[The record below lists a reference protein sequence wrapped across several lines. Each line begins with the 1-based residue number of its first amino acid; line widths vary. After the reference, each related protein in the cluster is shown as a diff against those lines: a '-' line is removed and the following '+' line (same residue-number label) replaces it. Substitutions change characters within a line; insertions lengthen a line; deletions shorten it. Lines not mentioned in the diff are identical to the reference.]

1 MSVEFRTWA
10 LAALLLSACVGLP
23 QVSAEEQYGGLREAA
38 ARRGHERARA
48 PDGSVASDLPLPTV
62 RAHGGRNAAAHG
74 AGAVA
79 SVEASAAGGAVGAG
93 GRGAR
98 AGASGAAA
106 PTQSVS
112 IWLILVMTM
121 FMAFLSGVGAMPYL
135 FTGKL
140 DPYWSGIANA
150 VGCGVMLAASFDLLE
165 ESKAYSAP
173 LVLGGIVLGVV
184 AMAYSQAW
192 LSKFED
198 VSFSDLQGADA
209 RKAMLIIGVMAA
221 HAFGEGSGVGV
232 SFSGPRGWAQGLLV
246 TIAIGLHNIPEGMA
260 VATIMVARG
269 TPPRTALYW
278 TLLSALPQGIVAVP
292 SYMFVETFSSLLP
305 IALGFAAGCMI
316 WIVFAEL
323 IPDALETAEHGHVAT
338 AATLSAAALQVI
350 SMVIA
355 KLERAD
361 GSVASPIQADLRVL
375 LPDLLILAP
384 GLLAPCAAAGLAG
397 SLLPSLP
404 ITMGVSVGVGSWLGL
419 AGLISSLLNHDHD
432 PAAAGH
438 LAKHTVLLWAAGGAA
453 VAAAG
458 WRALGMLGAG
468 SSAGGSGPQRKDSG
482 AAEDGALEGA
492 EAGGVQ
498 LSVGDGHPLT
508 HRHGTDGPFGG
519 PEHAGQP
526 GMMMPGA
533 GQHLMGN
540 GWVASGPPSANAG
553 GVLAAHQLNGTAPA
567 AAATAVHLPGLMP
580 GGRSGGV
587 ERRNG
592 YGPGGGASSAFDSG
606 LGTGS
611 DGGGRVKD
619 YADGGSGALHCHGN
633 CDCKDCDTNGK
644 ADLWGA
650 PMDLLP
656 AVDRPRECVRA
667 ALLLGAA
674 LLLATLPAAYELSAA
689 LLGHLGDTSTLLPP
703 LILKGLVFGLGYVGV
718 SRAVAGAPG
727 WQVPAAAAGLLAGT
741 CAAAVCVL
749 LLPLPAGVVPSAEIV
764 FDPGHVA
771 GRLRAFAAGALLLAS
786 VGYMW
791 PAAAHF
797 KPRKVQLGVA
807 LGLGGAA
814 AVTVL
819 TAGLCAGTPYCLAP
833 LSAAAH

>member
-1 MSVEFRTWA
+1 MPGAFRTWA
-10 LAALLLSACVGLP
+10 LAALLLGACVGLP
-23 QVSAEEQYGGLREAA
+23 QVSAVEQYGGLREAA

-48 PDGSVASDLPLPTV
+48 PDGSVASDLPLPAV

-74 AGAVA
+74 AGSGGIDAAVA
-79 SVEASAAGGAVGAG
+79 AEWAADSLGAGAAGGTAP
-93 GRGAR
+93 
-98 AGASGAAA
+98 

-121 FMAFLSGVGAMPYL
+121 IMAFLSGVGALPYL

-192 LSKFED
+192 LSQFED

-269 TPPRTALYW
+269 TPPRTALFW

-361 GSVASPIQADLRVL
+361 GTVASPIAADLRVL

-397 SLLPSLP
+397 SLLPALP
-404 ITMGVSVGVGSWLGL
+404 VTMGVSVGVGSWLGL
-419 AGLISSLLNHDHD
+419 AGLISSLLHHDHD

-458 WRALGMLGAG
+458 WRALGTLGAG
-468 SSAGGSGPQRKDSG
+468 GGSGPQRKDSG

-508 HRHGTDGPFGG
+508 LRHGHDGPFGG
-519 PEHAGQP
+519 PEHAGQAGMGVLP
-526 GMMMPGA
+526 GAGA
-533 GQHLMGN
+533 GQHLLGN
-540 GWVASGPPSANAG
+540 GWVGSGPPSANAG
-553 GVLAAHQLNGTAPA
+553 GVLAAHHLNGTAPA
-567 AAATAVHLPGLMP
+567 AAATAVHLPSFMP

-592 YGPGGGASSAFDSG
+592 YGPGGGVSATFDGG
-606 LGTGS
+606 LGGGS
-611 DGGGRVKD
+611 EGGGKGKG
-619 YADGGSGALHCHGN
+619 YSDGGSGALHCQGN
-633 CDCKDCDTNGK
+633 CNCKDCDTNGK

-718 SRAVAGAPG
+718 ARAVAGTPG
-727 WQVPAAAAGLLAGT
+727 WQVPAAGAGLLAAS
-741 CAAAVCVL
+741 CAVTVCVL
-749 LLPLPAGVVPSAEIV
+749 LLPLPAGVVPSAEIA
-764 FDPGHVA
+764 FDAGHVA
-771 GRLRAFAAGALLLAS
+771 GRLRAFAAGALLLAA

-807 LGLGGAA
+807 VGMGGAA
-814 AVTVL
+814 AVSLL

-833 LSAAAH
+833 MAAAAH

>member
-1 MSVEFRTWA
+1 MFRTCA
-10 LAALLLSACVGLP
+10 LAALLLGACVGLP
-23 QVSAEEQYGGLREAA
+23 QVSAVEQYGGLREAA
-38 ARRGHERARA
+38 ARRVHERARA
-48 PDGSVASDLPLPTV
+48 PDGSVASDLPLPAV
-62 RAHGGRNAAAHG
+62 RAHGGRNAAAHSG
-74 AGAVA
+74 SPDSGSAD
-79 SVEASAAGGAVGAG
+79 ASAAGGAAG
-93 GRGAR
+93 GL
-98 AGASGAAA
+98 GAAGGA
-106 PTQSVS
+106 APPTQSVS
-112 IWLILVMTM
+112 IWLILVMTVVM
-121 FMAFLSGVGAMPYL
+121 SFLSGVGALPYL

-173 LVLGGIVLGVV
+173 LVLCGIVLGVV

-269 TPPRTALYW
+269 TPPRTALFW

-338 AATLSAAALQVI
+338 AATLSAAALQVV

-355 KLERAD
+355 KLERPD
-361 GSVASPIQADLRVL
+361 GTVASPISADLRVL

-397 SLLPSLP
+397 RLLPSLP
-404 ITMGVSVGVGSWLGL
+404 ITLGVSVGVGSWLGL
-419 AGLISSLLNHDHD
+419 AGLISSLLLHDHD

-438 LAKHTVLLWAAGGAA
+438 LAKHT
-453 VAAAG
+453 
-458 WRALGMLGAG
+458 
-468 SSAGGSGPQRKDSG
+468 RKDSG
-482 AAEDGALEGA
+482 AAEDSALEGA
-492 EAGGVQ
+492 EAGRVQ
-498 LSVGDGHPLT
+498 LSVQGDGHPLT
-508 HRHGTDGPFGG
+508 HRHGYDGPLGG
-519 PEHAGQP
+519 PEHV
-526 GMMMPGA
+526 GMVPGA
-533 GQHLMGN
+533 G
-540 GWVASGPPSANAG
+540 
-553 GVLAAHQLNGTAPA
+553 
-567 AAATAVHLPGLMP
+567 
-580 GGRSGGV
+580 
-587 ERRNG
+587 
-592 YGPGGGASSAFDSG
+592 
-606 LGTGS
+606 
-611 DGGGRVKD
+611 
-619 YADGGSGALHCHGN
+619 
-633 CDCKDCDTNGK
+633 

-656 AVDRPRECVRA
+656 AADRPRECVRA

-674 LLLATLPAAYELSAA
+674 LLVATLPAAYELSAA

-703 LILKGLVFGLGYVGV
+703 LILKGLVFGLGYVGIA
-718 SRAVAGAPG
+718 RAVAGTPG
-727 WQVPAAAAGLLAGT
+727 WQIA
-741 CAAAVCVL
+741 
-749 LLPLPAGVVPSAEIV
+749 
-764 FDPGHVA
+764 FDPTHVA
-771 GRLRAFAAGALLLAS
+771 GRLRAFAAGALLLAA

-814 AVTVL
+814 AVTLL

-833 LSAAAH
+833 MSAAAH